1 MAAPTPVARPR
12 KVDQGASGLRK
23 LVAAP
28 PAGLDRALP
37 DQGPV
42 TAGDELWQ
50 LVTAGGTL
58 RFDLPASAAAL
69 RQLGSTVRLVPAGS
83 AIFLTCAGLGSRGRL
98 RRFARNEGIE
108 LMREFVAI
116 PSVDPPTCYVEDS
129 HAALRYFITELLA
142 LPRGGVFMSAA
153 LAAITRIARSYF
165 PAALIGR
172 VATVRVAV
180 GRKGHST
187 AAAMG
192 DRGDAGALLD
202 LPGMETVVL
211 ALSKDPNAKRTLL
224 LIPHRSPR
232 PTLAI
237 KIPAT
242 SAAAASIAAEKSA
255 LSDLHAR
262 LHGPLLASIPRLEDL
277 RELRGRPFLVT
288 SALAGSPMTT
298 RYHAWR
304 HLASPAAVRADLL
317 EVESWLGRFQSAT
330 AGPRAPIDMDGGGT
344 QILRQRFADD
354 PERDEV
360 LARLCAIHA
369 RLATTSTPRTAV
381 HGDFWFGNILL
392 VGEHIS
398 GVVDWEGG
406 SVSGEPLRDL
416 VRFALTY
423 GLYLD
428 RHSRA
433 GHRVA
438 GHRGLWAGEWGAGI
452 VWSVDGEG
460 WFPDLVREF
469 VRGGMARL
477 GADPDC
483 WREAMLAGL
492 ADVAASADHIDFAR
506 RHWQLFARLTKRA
519 AAPATPGTP

>member
-1 MAAPTPVARPR
+1 MAAPTPITQPS
-12 KVDQGASGLRK
+12 KVDQGGSGLRE

-28 PAGLDRALP
+28 PAGLDKALP
-37 DQGPV
+37 DQSPV
-42 TAGDELWQ
+42 TAGAELWQ
-50 LVTAGGTL
+50 LVTADGTR

-69 RQLGSTVRLVPAGS
+69 RQLGSTVRAVPAGS

-98 RRFARNEGIE
+98 RRFARNEGVE

-129 HAALRYFITELLA
+129 HSALRYFITQLLA
-142 LPRGGVFMSAA
+142 LPRGGAVMSAA
-153 LAAITRIARSYF
+153 LAAITRIARCYF
-165 PAALIGR
+165 PASLVGR
-172 VATVRVAV
+172 VAPVRVAL
-180 GRKGHST
+180 GRKGQG
-187 AAAMG
+187 AAAAIG
-192 DRGDAGALLD
+192 DRGDAWSLLD
-202 LPGMETVVL
+202 VPGMETVVL

-237 KIPAT
+237 KLPT
-242 SAAAASIAAEKSA
+242 TRVAAASIAAEERVLA
-255 LSDLHAR
+255 DLHAR
-262 LHGPLLASIPRLEDL
+262 LLHASILASIPRLEDL
-277 RELRGRPFLVT
+277 REVRGRPSLVT
-288 SALAGSPMTT
+288 TALPGSPMTT

-304 HLASPAAVRADLL
+304 HMATPAAVRADLL
-317 EVESWLGRFQSAT
+317 AVESWLGRFQSAT
-330 AGPRAPIDMDGGGT
+330 AGPRASVDMDGGGT
-344 QILRQRFADD
+344 QILRRRFADD
-354 PERDEV
+354 SGRDEV
-360 LARLCAIHA
+360 LARLCAVHA

-392 VGEHIS
+392 VGKHVS
-398 GVVDWEGG
+398 GVVDWESG

-477 GADPDC
+477 GADPEC

-506 RHWQLFARLTKRA
+506 RHWQLFARLT
-519 AAPATPGTP
+519 